1 MGFKLAPAPTP
12 PLYAHPTNEH
22 ARRGAFATKQLW
34 VTPYSDDERWPA
46 GKYPLG
52 GDMAGIDAWTSLVS
66 CPLMLAL
73 LYGRAP
79 DRYSCLSA
87 MRAFRALHT
96 FAINNVSLLAVI
108 VDERVVGVSCGC
120 WLGALQRWTGSD
132 A

>member
-52 GDMAGIDAWTSLVS
+52 GDMAGIDAWSSLVS
-66 CPLMLAL
+66 CSLMLAL
-73 LYGRAP
+73 PYGGAF
-79 DRYSCLSA
+79 DGDKCLPTII
-87 MRAFRALHT
+87 AFRALHT
-96 FAINNVSLLAVI
+96 VPLNKISLLKV
-108 VDERVVGVSCGC
+108 
-120 WLGALQRWTGSD
+120 
-132 A
+132 

>member
-12 PLYAHPTNEH
+12 PLYAHPSNEH

-66 CPLMLAL
+66 CPLVLAL
-73 LYGRAP
+73 LYGRAF
-79 DRYSCLSA
+79 DRDLYVSA
-87 MRAFRALHT
+87 MIAFRALHT
-96 FAINNVSLLAVI
+96 VPRNRSSLL
-108 VDERVVGVSCGC
+108 VVM
-120 WLGALQRWTGSD
+120 LD
-132 A
+132 AMRG

>member
-12 PLYAHPTNEH
+12 PLYAHLTNEH

-73 LYGRAP
+73 LYDRAS
-79 DRYSCLSA
+79 DRDLCVSA
-87 MRAFRALHT
+87 MRAFRALRT
-96 FAINNVSLLAVI
+96 VPMDKDSLLEV
-108 VDERVVGVSCGC
+108 
-120 WLGALQRWTGSD
+120 
-132 A
+132 